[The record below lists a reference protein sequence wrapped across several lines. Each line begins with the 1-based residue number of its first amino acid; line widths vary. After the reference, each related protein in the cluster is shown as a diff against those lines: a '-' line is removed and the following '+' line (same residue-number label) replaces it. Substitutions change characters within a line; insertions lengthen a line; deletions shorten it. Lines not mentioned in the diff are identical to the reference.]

1 MEPIENVQNDG
12 YESASNYSIDVE
24 KEEPTNLSYSNI
36 SIFNGSSIS
45 TIRQPIDRNDVL
57 DNDVGNHIDNIY
69 SNLQDINYQ
78 LKFLTQNQKKT
89 DQTSCLST
97 NSIASDICNKIEPVL
112 LSKLIISLCLY
123 LKYIN

>member
-1 MEPIENVQNDG
+1 M
-12 YESASNYSIDVE
+12 E
-24 KEEPTNLSYSNI
+24 KEEPANLSYSNI

-45 TIRQPIDRNDVL
+45 TIRQPVDRNEVL

-89 DQTSCLST
+89 DQTPSCLST

-112 LSKLIISLCLY
+112 LSK
-123 LKYIN
+123 

>member
-1 MEPIENVQNDG
+1 M
-12 YESASNYSIDVE
+12 E
-24 KEEPTNLSYSNI
+24 KEESTNLSYSNI

-45 TIRQPIDRNDVL
+45 TIRKPVDQNGTL
-57 DNDVGNHIDNIY
+57 DNDIVNHIDNIY

-89 DQTSCLST
+89 DQTTSCLPT

-112 LSKLIISLCLY
+112 LSKLIINLYLY
-123 LKYIN
+123 LK